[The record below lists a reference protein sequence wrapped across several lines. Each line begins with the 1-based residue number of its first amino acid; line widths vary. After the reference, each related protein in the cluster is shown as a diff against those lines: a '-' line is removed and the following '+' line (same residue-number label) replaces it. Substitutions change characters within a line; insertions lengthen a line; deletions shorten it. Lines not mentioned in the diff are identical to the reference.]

1 VITFSH
7 WTPSSGSTDAGARPS
22 SPSRFLQLPELKEI
36 GPVSRARNSRR
47 AITALS
53 PAAPPFVRA
62 SSGSDHR
69 SSSAPIRAF
78 VCENCD
84 FPLLGWHQ
92 QTAIIIA
99 EAVTTHMADNAA
111 PRHPGSRAQQ
121 QQLRH
126 YAAARSRSTRTLIA
140 RWPAGGAIYILE
152 NTNARR
158 RPHEFQSQGILIRT
172 QVVVARP

>member
-1 VITFSH
+1 MITFSH

-53 PAAPPFVRA
+53 AAAPPFVRA

-69 SSSAPIRAF
+69 ALRSELSSAKIAT
-78 VCENCD
+78 
-84 FPLLGWHQ
+84 FPWLAPAE
-92 QTAIIIA
+92 TAIIIA

-126 YAAARSRSTRTLIA
+126 CAAARSRSTRTLIA